1 MFILLFV
8 FFLDRYC
15 GGCVFAR
22 RVLNIL
28 KPTTYNDEV
37 SVDDITVQNIK
48 ISTLYKSLVVIL
60 IHFL

>member
-1 MFILLFV
+1 M